1 MLDGMALEMRG
12 DGLVLREWTDADV
25 PAMVALF
32 DEASIDEWTPLEA
45 PFDVD
50 AATRYV
56 GRARRSGTALQLAIT
71 TDGVTPLGEVLLFP
85 DGETAE
91 VGYAVGLAHRGAGL
105 AARSLRLLMAHAAE
119 TLGVR
124 RFVARIAPGNRASEQ
139 VATACGLRLT
149 AEPLVVREM
158 KGRTVE
164 TAVWACRL

>member
-1 MLDGMALEMRG
+1 MTLVVRG
-12 DGLVLREWTDADV
+12 DGLVLREWTEADV
-25 PAMVALF
+25 PAMVRLF
-32 DEASIDEWTPLEA
+32 DEASIDEWTPLET
-45 PFDVD
+45 PFDSG

-56 GRARRSGTALQLAIT
+56 ARARSSRTALQLAIT

-85 DGETAE
+85 DGETAV

-105 AARSLRLLMAHAAE
+105 AARALRLVTAHAAG

-124 RFVARIAPGNRASEQ
+124 RFVARIAPGNVASEQ
-139 VATACGLRLT
+139 VATACGFRLT

>member
-1 MLDGMALEMRG
+1 VTLELRG
-12 DGLVLREWTDADV
+12 DGLVLREWTEADV
-25 PAMVALF
+25 PAMVRLF
-32 DEASIDEWTPLEA
+32 DEASIDEWTPLET
-45 PFDVD
+45 PFDSG
-50 AATRYV
+50 AATRYLA
-56 GRARRSGTALQLAIT
+56 RAGSSRTALQLAIT

-85 DGETAE
+85 DGETAV

-105 AARSLRLLMAHAAE
+105 AARALRLVMAHAAG

-124 RFVARIAPGNRASEQ
+124 RFVARIAPGNVASEQ